1 MSLQLS
7 CPNADQLEHE
17 IDRCQILRLI
27 IEEQDEEKIKKRKEE
42 EERELAEQI
51 SSFEEQINEWGV
63 RKLLERE

>member
-1 MSLQLS
+1 MFFHVC
-7 CPNADQLEHE
+7 CPNADQLERE
-17 IDRCQILRLI
+17 FDRCQIPHLI